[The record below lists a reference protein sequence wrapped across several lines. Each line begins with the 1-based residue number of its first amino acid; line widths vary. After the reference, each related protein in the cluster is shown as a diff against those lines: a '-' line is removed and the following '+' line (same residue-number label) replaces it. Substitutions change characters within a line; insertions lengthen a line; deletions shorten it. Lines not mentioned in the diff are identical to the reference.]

1 MKPNARFNNSEKISG
16 YVYSTGSNFN
26 QLSERVS
33 GENSKNPG
41 TKYIAGDL
49 DVAVDEAGLNV
60 VTVHFRYVGET
71 TSKGNVN
78 LTYTALKKIIDN
90 PDKTWMT
97 GGKDNAIKV
106 LITGVAIAANDFIG
120 SDGSPVVAI
129 RNENGFVSI
138 VDELDPEVERNTF
151 MTDIL
156 ITKVTRI
163 EADPER
169 NIEEDYDT
177 VSGAIFG
184 YGVTP
189 VLIPVSFVVRNA
201 GGIKHFESLDASGG
215 NPVFTKVWGRVNC
228 MTKKVEKVEES
239 AFGEASVQTYER
251 KQREYLITGTSKVPY
266 DFGDPDVL
274 TIEDVNKMTQD
285 RQIML
290 AEVKKRYEDRKTAK
304 ASGGCNTFN
313 PVAQIPTGGFTF

>member
-1 MKPNARFNNSEKISG
+1 MKLNAEFKNEEKISG

-60 VTVHFRYVGET
+60 VTVHFRYVGEN
-71 TSKGNVN
+71 TSKGKVN
-78 LTYTALKKIIDN
+78 LTYIALKKIIDN
-90 PDKTWMT
+90 PDKTWII

-106 LITGVAIAANDFIG
+106 SINKVTLAANDFIG
-120 SDGSPVVAI
+120 SDGTSVVAI
-129 RNENGFVSI
+129 RNEGGFVSI

-151 MTDIL
+151 MADIL
-156 ITKVTRI
+156 VTKVTRI

-184 YGVTP
+184 NGATP

-304 ASGGCNTFN
+304 ASGGGNTFN

>member
-1 MKPNARFNNSEKISG
+1 MKPNARFINSEKIEG

-33 GENSKNPG
+33 GETSKNPG
-41 TKYIAGDL
+41 SKYIAGDL

-71 TSKGNVN
+71 TSKGNAN
-78 LTYTALKKIIDN
+78 LTYIALKKIIDN
-90 PDKTWMT
+90 PDKTWLT
-97 GGKDNAIKV
+97 GGKENAFKV

-120 SDGSPVVAI
+120 SDGTPVVAI

-138 VDELDPEVERNTF
+138 VDEFGPEVERNTF
-151 MTDIL
+151 MADIL

-163 EADPER
+163 EADPEK
-169 NIEEDYDT
+169 NIDEDYAT
-177 VSGAIFG
+177 VSGAVFG
-184 YGVTP
+184 YGTTP
-189 VLIPVSFVVRNA
+189 VLIPVSFVVRNQ
-201 GGIKHFESLDASGG
+201 GGIKHFEDFEPSGA

-228 MTKKVEKVEES
+228 MTKKVEKIEES

-251 KQREYLITGTSKVPY
+251 KQREYLITGTSKVAY
-266 DFGDPDVL
+266 DFGDPEVL
-274 TIEDVNKMTQD
+274 TVEDVNKMTQD

-290 AEVKKRYEDRKTAK
+290 AEVKKRYDDRKATK
-304 ASGGCNTFN
+304 AAGSNAFN
-313 PVAQIPTGGFTF
+313 PVAQIPSGGFTF